1 MLQIKCFHNS
11 QSNLVRTDAHQISL
25 ILRKLERFF
34 FVVINCMKLSCCV
47 SKSFQLSQSVGTQI
61 NFLVVVRDGLERDLN

>member
-34 FVVINCMKLSCCV
+34 FCGDKLHETELLRFKVIPTLSIGRH
-47 SKSFQLSQSVGTQI
+47 SNQFFSG
-61 NFLVVVRDGLERDLN
+61 RA